1 MADSPFSSGRVSPK
15 RYSAQLLGRSKRPWQ
30 GSDANDPDEA
40 SEQAGKVPQS
50 TDAATKTPDG
60 LPAAYQSPD
69 QGPFECDNCE
79 HFDGAGHCNKPEV
92 VSELGDSDD
101 QGLADVDPKG
111 CCNFFEK
118 GTSGGQ
124 DRR

>member
-1 MADSPFSSGRVSPK
+1 MADSPFSSGRVAPK
-15 RYSAQLLGRSKRPWQ
+15 RFSTQLLGTSRRPWQ
-30 GSDANDPDEA
+30 GGDAEDAQE
-40 SEQAGKVPQS
+40 SKETTK
-50 TDAATKTPDG
+50 AATKTPDG

-92 VSELGDSDD
+92 VAEIGDSDD

-111 CCNFFEK
+111 CCNYFEK
-118 GTSGGQ
+118 GTSGGREQ
-124 DRR
+124 N